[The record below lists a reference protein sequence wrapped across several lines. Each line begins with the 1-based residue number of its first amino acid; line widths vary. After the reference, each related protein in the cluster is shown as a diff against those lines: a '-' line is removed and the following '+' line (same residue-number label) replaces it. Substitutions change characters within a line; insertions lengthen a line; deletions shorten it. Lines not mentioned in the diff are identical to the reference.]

1 MNAPKRVEFVRIYGS
16 KTIKFLSYLDDSLVH
31 FLDILMKSIL
41 HIMMSVHT
49 VQFDDEAVL

>member
-1 MNAPKRVEFVRIYGS
+1 MRIYGS
-16 KTIKFLSYLDDSLVH
+16 KTIKFLSYLDDSFVH

-49 VQFDDEAVL
+49 VEFDVEAVL

>member
-1 MNAPKRVEFVRIYGS
+1 MRIYGS